1 MSVYRLDCGLI
12 VQNGQAQWRVH
23 RLLDG
28 GVVQLENQA
37 TRAIRRMK
45 ISKLSADILEGKL
58 TVVRDADTPMMSMQ
72 RRPDRALM
80 CSSTLP
86 ERYKADLERKY
97 AYVRH
102 MRKIGL
108 TKGQRSRISDAII
121 SCSILLNDDDP
132 PKDSVVMQWMRD
144 YEMSGENPAS
154 LVSKNVKRRTSK
166 RLRRDIRLVVEQI
179 LTKHYFVKNG
189 CSMRTAHDR
198 VIEALSQANAESQT
212 PADPEVSLS
221 TVRRIILETS
231 PFDRDRIRLGAARAR
246 AKWRYSKPG
255 QASTR
260 PLERVE
266 IDHTLMDATVIDDR
280 FILPLG
286 RPVITLIVCTYSG
299 YILGF
304 FISFEGETVGRMV
317 QCIKIAIQPK
327 DKITAVHS
335 LSNAWHAMGGWE
347 TLCLDNSLAGHT
359 SPFQHIAMDL
369 GMDLEYCPVRM
380 PWFKPSV
387 ERCLGE
393 LTRQLPANGRP
404 RKPGLG
410 PDPFNPNE
418 DACITFSDLCYG
430 ILKWI
435 VDVHP
440 FEINERKLARPI
452 DLFLEGLDSCPPPTL
467 LDNTT
472 CLDVMA
478 GVGTTATVDHGGI
491 VRQYLRYTNDELVSL
506 RREIGVNF
514 KANVKYDPYNLGHV
528 YLQDPRTGSWIT
540 VGARDEEY
548 ASGLTLTQHKLIR
561 RAAGN
566 KLTLRNAETAL
577 RKARLELQDHW
588 ANAIR
593 GGKRLKKSSRDL
605 GLLQGLSSVSWPH
618 HPGNQAPMHVVTDD
632 DPAVAEAAIPS
643 FEVFTGVQ
651 P

>member
-1 MSVYRLDCGLI
+1 
-12 VQNGQAQWRVH
+12 
-23 RLLDG
+23 
-28 GVVQLENQA
+28 
-37 TRAIRRMK
+37 MK

-58 TVVRDADTPMMSMQ
+58 TVVRDADTPVMNID
-72 RRPDRALM
+72 RRPDRSLM

-86 ERYKADLERKY
+86 DRYKADLERKY

-102 MRKIGL
+102 MRKTGL
-108 TKGQRSRISDAII
+108 TKGQRDRISDAII
-121 SCSILLNDDDP
+121 SCSILLKDDHP
-132 PKDSVVMQWMRD
+132 PQAPAVMKWMRD
-144 YEMSGENPAS
+144 YEMSGENLAS
-154 LVSKNVKRRTSK
+154 LISKNVKRRTSK

-189 CSMRTAHDR
+189 CSMRTAHER
-198 VIEALSQANAESQT
+198 VIEALDQASPASKT
-212 PADPEVSLS
+212 PADHDVSLS

-231 PFDRDRIRLGAARAR
+231 PFDRDRIRLGAARTR

-304 FISFEGETVGRMV
+304 FISFEGETIGRMV

-327 DKITAVHS
+327 DKITAGHS
-335 LSNAWHAMGGWE
+335 LSNAWHSMGGWE

-404 RKPGLG
+404 RKPGSG

-478 GVGTTATVDHGGI
+478 GVGTTATVDHGGM

-528 YLQDPRTGSWIT
+528 YLQHPRTGSWIT

-566 KLTLRNAETAL
+566 KLTLRNAETVL

-618 HPGNQAPMHVVTDD
+618 HPGNQALMRVVTDD